1 MKSFKAIALAGALA
15 IGGITVAEFS
25 QPTKAAA
32 AVITE
37 WKDDSNFYDESTWKL
52 NGLAFS
58 DRMEVKKGDV
68 LTHTVKMTDSTGA
81 TVSNGQLRLAVDSP
95 NGNVYSPVQTTKA
108 DGTAT
113 LSLTLPFMNQN
124 DSYRV
129 MVEYKKPDGTW
140 SSITDIPFFVQG
152 TDIDYVGDGVLHGES
167 VRSIDVAYSSSA
179 INILKAK
186 IVVVTSDDPDI
197 TDYQP
202 RYTIQDN
209 TGKIVQQGPLSKH
222 VYTDTTSSYGQG
234 TSSTSINVSKLA
246 AGGYRIKIYQP
257 IIDRE
262 LSSIPVNPRFPTMEA
277 RFDIKADRTVYNF
290 ITGPIK

>member
-1 MKSFKAIALAGALA
+1 MKTFGKVILTGTLALSGLTINELA
-15 IGGITVAEFS
+15 
-25 QPTKAAA
+25 QPTSSAKAE
-32 AVITE
+32 VISV
-37 WKDDSNFYDESTWKL
+37 WYDDSNFYDEGTWKL
-52 NGLAFS
+52 NGSIFS
-58 DRMEVKKGDV
+58 DHMEVKKGDV
-68 LTHTVKMTDSTGA
+68 LTHTVKMTNNTNKA
-81 TVSNGQLRLAVDSP
+81 TVGQVRLAVDSSS
-95 NGNVYSPVQTTKA
+95 GTVYSPVQTTKA

-113 LSLTLPFMNQN
+113 VTLTLPFMNQN
-124 DSYRV
+124 TGYKV
-129 MVEYKKPDGTW
+129 MVEYKKSDGTW
-140 SSITDIPFFVQG
+140 SKITDIPFFVQG

-167 VRSIDVAYSSSA
+167 VRSIDVGYSSSA

-186 IVVVTSDDPDI
+186 MVVVTSDDPDI

-277 RFDIKADRTVYNF
+277 HFDIKADRTVYNF